1 MADKSFLVLRYLIQ
15 ISHWEQTQARQWSC
29 SISNISIY
37 SHFPCRN
44 IQGSLLLL
52 SYVTSISVVQLQD
65 AINAITLDKN
75 LLAER
80 EKVNKEKIEHIE
92 KFYKAYAS
100 HLHPKHVFL
109 VQLRIWKFQGIVG
122 FKHQTIQVRFSIY
135 NYLFQ
140 CNIITLKIYDQH

>member
-1 MADKSFLVLRYLIQ
+1 MLKLTKFTGLAF
-15 ISHWEQTQARQWSC
+15 
-29 SISNISIY
+29 
-37 SHFPCRN
+37 
-44 IQGSLLLL
+44 
-52 SYVTSISVVQLQD
+52 ISVVQLQD

-80 EKVNKEKIEHIE
+80 EKVNREKIEHIE

-122 FKHQTIQVRFSIY
+122 SKYLTSPIFKW
-135 NYLFQ
+135 
-140 CNIITLKIYDQH
+140 